1 MAHSKTRELHV
12 TPREAL
18 LELARRKARRSLRN
32 FILYTFK
39 DFEMGWFHEEVC
51 NTLDQFM
58 QDVIAKKSPR
68 VIITAPPRHG
78 KSQVVSRD
86 FPAYFLGRNPDKSV
100 IACSYG
106 DELAKRMNR
115 DVQRIMDS
123 EAYQQLFEVYL
134 AGRAASEITG
144 DYSAYSR
151 TTGLLEIVAHAGSY
165 RSTGVGGGITGQ
177 GCDVLIID
185 DPIKDKEEAYS
196 EAIRDK
202 IYDWY
207 TSTARTRVSPG
218 GGIIVMCTRW
228 HLDDLVGRLLQAGQD
243 NPNAS
248 PWRVINYPAIAERD
262 EPHRKLGEALHPAR
276 YTLAMLEEIRAEV
289 GERDWASMFQQR
301 PMPAGGG
308 TFKLDWIQYYETL
321 PPYWDKIVLSW
332 DMAFKDNKDN
342 DFVVGACWGRYGSSI
357 YLVDQIRGRWDFVTT
372 KRMFIDFANKHS
384 KVIRKLIEDKANG
397 PSIISSLKDSIP
409 GIIAINPKESKESR
423 ASAVATTWEAHNVY
437 IPSPRIAPWV
447 GTFVDELVTF
457 PACAHDDQVDAMS
470 QAISDLVQGGNIT
483 PENMMMLRR
492 R

>member
-1 MAHSKTRELHV
+1 MAQANELPKV
-12 TPREAL
+12 TLREAQ

-106 DELAKRMNR
+106 ADLATRMNR

-123 EAYQQLFEVYL
+123 PAYQQLFEVYL
-134 AGRAASEITG
+134 AGRSASEITG

-151 TTGLLEIVAHAGSY
+151 TTSLLEIVAHDGSY

-185 DPIKDKEEAYS
+185 YPIKDKEEAYS
-196 EAIRDK
+196 ETIRDK

-218 GGIIVMCTRW
+218 GGIIVMATRW
-228 HLDDLVGRLLQAGQD
+228 HIDDLVGRLLQVGQD

-248 PWRVINYPAIAERD
+248 PWRVINYPAIAEHD
-262 EPHRKLGEALHPAR
+262 EPHRKEGEALHPAR

-301 PMPAGGG
+301 PLPAGGG
-308 TFKLDWIQYYETL
+308 VFKLDWVQFYETL

-332 DMAFKDNKDN
+332 DMTFKDNKNN
-342 DFVVGACWGRYGSSI
+342 DFVVGACWGRSGSSI

-372 KRMFIDFANKHS
+372 KHMFVGFAGKHS
-384 KVIRKLIEDKANG
+384 KVVRKLIEDKANG
-397 PSIISSLKDSIP
+397 PAIISSLKDSVP

-423 ASAVATTWEAHNVY
+423 ASAVATVWEAHNVY
-437 IPSPRIAPWV
+437 LPSPRIAPWINS
-447 GTFVDELVTF
+447 FIDELVTF
-457 PACAHDDQVDAMS
+457 PAGAHDDQVDAMS

-483 PENMMMLRR
+483 PDNMMALRR

>member
-1 MAHSKTRELHV
+1 MAQANELPKV
-12 TPREAL
+12 TLREAQ

-106 DELAKRMNR
+106 ADLATRMNR

-123 EAYQQLFEVYL
+123 PAYQQLFEVYL
-134 AGRAASEITG
+134 AGRSASEITG

-151 TTGLLEIVAHAGSY
+151 TTSLLEIVAHDGSY

-196 EAIRDK
+196 ETIRDK

-218 GGIIVMCTRW
+218 GGIIVMA
-228 HLDDLVGRLLQAGQD
+228 D
-243 NPNAS
+243 
-248 PWRVINYPAIAERD
+248 
-262 EPHRKLGEALHPAR
+262 RK
-276 YTLAMLEEIRAEV
+276 
-289 GERDWASMFQQR
+289 S
-301 PMPAGGG
+301 
-308 TFKLDWIQYYETL
+308 
-321 PPYWDKIVLSW
+321 
-332 DMAFKDNKDN
+332 
-342 DFVVGACWGRYGSSI
+342 VV
-357 YLVDQIRGRWDFVTT
+357 
-372 KRMFIDFANKHS
+372 
-384 KVIRKLIEDKANG
+384 
-397 PSIISSLKDSIP
+397 
-409 GIIAINPKESKESR
+409 
-423 ASAVATTWEAHNVY
+423 
-437 IPSPRIAPWV
+437 
-447 GTFVDELVTF
+447 
-457 PACAHDDQVDAMS
+457 
-470 QAISDLVQGGNIT
+470 
-483 PENMMMLRR
+483 
-492 R
+492 

>member
-1 MAHSKTRELHV
+1 MAQANELPKV
-12 TPREAL
+12 TLREAR

-58 QDVIAKKSPR
+58 QDVIARKSPR
-68 VIITAPPRHG
+68 VILTAPPRHG
-78 KSQVVSRD
+78 KSQVVSRE

-106 DELAKRMNR
+106 ADLAARMNR

-123 EAYQQLFEVYL
+123 PAYQQLFDVYL

-144 DYSAYSR
+144 DYSAYAR
-151 TTGLLEIVAHAGSY
+151 TTSLLEIVAHDGSY

-196 EAIRDK
+196 ETIRDK

-218 GGIIVMCTRW
+218 GGIIVMATRW
-228 HLDDLVGRLLQAGQD
+228 HIDDLVGRLLQVGQD

-248 PWRVINYPAIAERD
+248 PWRVINYPAIAEHD
-262 EPHRKLGEALHPAR
+262 EPHRKEGEALHPAR

-289 GERDWASMFQQR
+289 GERDWASMYQQR
-301 PMPAGGG
+301 PLPAGGG
-308 TFKLDWIQYYETL
+308 IFKLDWVQFYETL
-321 PPYWDKIVLSW
+321 PDYWDKIVLSW
-332 DMAFKDNKDN
+332 DMTFKDNRNN
-342 DFVVGACWGRYGSSI
+342 DFVVGSCWGRRGSSI
-357 YLVDQIRGRWDFVTT
+357 YLIDQIRGRWDFVTT
-372 KRMFIDFANKHS
+372 KHMFIDFSNKHA
-384 KVIRKLIEDKANG
+384 KVVRKLIEDKANG
-397 PSIISSLKDSIP
+397 PAIISSLKDSVP

-423 ASAVATTWEAHNVY
+423 ASAVATVWEAHNVY
-437 IPSPRIAPWV
+437 LPSPRLAPWV
-447 GTFVDELVTF
+447 NSFIDELVTF
-457 PACAHDDQVDAMS
+457 PAGVHDDQVDAMS

-483 PENMMMLRR
+483 PDNMMALRR